1 MDLHALCEGTLAGL
15 GFELVDLE
23 FSARSGLVRVFIDR
37 PDKPGGI
44 DVEDC
49 AFVSN
54 HLSQLFIVE
63 NVDYQRLEVSSPGLD
78 RPLKKLADF
87 ARFAGQRAKL
97 TTRRPLGSRRHF
109 EGTLLGVE
117 GCEVL
122 LEWIDDAG
130 QAVEAA
136 FAEDEIEKA
145 RLAPEFLAAK
155 PRLGRQPRQ
164 HKRRKK

>member
-1 MDLHALCEGTLAGL
+1 MDLHALCEETLTGL

-23 FSARSGLVRVFIDR
+23 FSARSGLVRVFIDQ
-37 PDKPGGI
+37 PAKPGGI

-49 AFVSN
+49 AFVSH

-63 NVDYQRLEVSSPGLD
+63 NVNYQRLEVSSPGLD
-78 RPLKKLADF
+78 RPLKTLADF
-87 ARFAGQRAKL
+87 ARFVGQRARI
-97 TTRRPLGSRRHF
+97 TTRRPLGNRRHF

-117 GCEVL
+117 GENVS
-122 LEWIDDAG
+122 LEWINEAG
-130 QAVEAA
+130 EAVEAV
-136 FAEDEIEKA
+136 FAADEIDKA

-155 PRLGRQPRQ
+155 PRLNHQPRQ